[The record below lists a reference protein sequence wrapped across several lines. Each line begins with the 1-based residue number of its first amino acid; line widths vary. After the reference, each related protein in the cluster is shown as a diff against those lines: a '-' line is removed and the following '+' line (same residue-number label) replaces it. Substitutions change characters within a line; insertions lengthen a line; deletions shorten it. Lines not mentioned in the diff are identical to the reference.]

1 MNRLRSIGAI
11 LRAVWI
17 TPLAALVLAVP
28 ALAVVLMP
36 PGPWPVFYAVL
47 WVVVWLVLVRIDVA
61 RTPHAQDIVVERTV
75 PGKFSIGVANPTSLR
90 VEIRPSL
97 GDEAE
102 MDVRLG
108 YAGRLG
114 KGRLR
119 PVRLEGRESPPP
131 GFAGERGFGP
141 ALVTPTEPVEFD
153 FTFTPPARGAY
164 RFGDVGVRAVG
175 PWGLAGRQLLISTTQ
190 DVRVYPDLTAV
201 RGYAL
206 LARKGAL
213 RELGVRSTRWMGK
226 GTEFESLRDYTD
238 GDDYRDI
245 DWKATARHGRPVV
258 REFEAER
265 SQTVV
270 LAIDAGRLMVAR
282 VGPLSKLDRAINA
295 AVLLAYLATRA
306 GDNVGLLVFAREVQ
320 AYLPPRKGHRQ
331 FLALLEALYAIE
343 ERVEEPDYA
352 GALRYLATRLG
363 KRSLVVLFTE
373 LVGTEPSA
381 RLLDVLSS
389 LARRHLPLVIT
400 QRNADVEAMATAL
413 PDAEDDAFR
422 ASVAQDLLHDKNAA
436 LSLLHERGALVL
448 DVVPETLSVSAA
460 NRYLE
465 VKARGRL

>member
-1 MNRLRSIGAI
+1 MSWLRSIWPR

-17 TPLAALVLAVP
+17 TRRAALLLAAPILVVAWLPAPWPWLIAIVWTGVWAALV
-28 ALAVVLMP
+28 
-36 PGPWPVFYAVL
+36 YADL
-47 WVVVWLVLVRIDVA
+47 G
-61 RTPHAQDIVVERTV
+61 RTPRASDVHVERAV
-75 PGKFSIGVANPTSLR
+75 PGKFSIGVPNPVTVT
-90 VEIRPSL
+90 VEIRPGL

-108 YAGRLG
+108 WAGRPG
-114 KGRLR
+114 KGQLR
-119 PVRLEGRESPPP
+119 PVLLEGRESPPP
-131 GFAGERGFGP
+131 GFAGARGFGP
-141 ALVTPTEPVEFD
+141 ALVAPGEPAEFALA
-153 FTFTPPARGAY
+153 FTPPARGAY
-164 RFGDVGVRAVG
+164 DFGDVGVRMTG
-175 PWGLAGRQLLISTTQ
+175 PMGLAGRQVLLPAAQ
-190 DVRVYPDLTAV
+190 RVRVYPDLTAV

-213 RELGVRSTRWMGK
+213 REMGMRSMRWLGK
-226 GTEFESLRDYTD
+226 GTEFESLRDYHE

-245 DWKATARHGRPVV
+245 DWKATARRGKPVV

-282 VGPLSKLDRAINA
+282 VGALTKLDRAINA
-295 AVLLAYLATRA
+295 AVLLAYLAMRA
-306 GDNVGLLVFAREVQ
+306 GDNVGLLVFARDVQ
-320 AYLPPRKGHRQ
+320 TYLPPRKGRRQ
-331 FLALLEALYAIE
+331 FLALIEALYAVE

-400 QRNADVEAMATAL
+400 QRNQVVEGMAIAEPAGEADV
-413 PDAEDDAFR
+413 FR
-422 ASVAQDLLHDKNAA
+422 ASVAQDLLHDKGAA
-436 LSLLHERGALVL
+436 LGLLHGRGALVL
-448 DVVPETLSVSAA
+448 DVVPETLSVAAA

-465 VKARGRL
+465 IKARGRL